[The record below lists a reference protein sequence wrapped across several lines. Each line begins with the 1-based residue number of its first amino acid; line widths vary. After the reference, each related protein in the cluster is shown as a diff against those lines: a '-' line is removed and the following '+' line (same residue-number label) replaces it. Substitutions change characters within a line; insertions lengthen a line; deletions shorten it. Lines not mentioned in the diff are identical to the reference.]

1 MSTNSR
7 LKKSLKN
14 AKVGALFFLFN
25 LILQFLFRKILL
37 EKLGI
42 EVLGLNTTALNLL
55 QFLNLAELGIGASVG
70 YSLYKPLSNKDF
82 TYVTEIISLQGYLYK
97 RIGLIVLIAGII
109 LSLFFPF
116 IFSNMHLPLWY
127 AYSTFGVLFLSALVG
142 YFFNFHQILLVSDQ
156 KEFTLNYVSQGVKLF
171 KLLLQILSIYYFNNG
186 YIWWLFWE
194 LFALLATSYGINHL
208 LKKEYPWLILNKS
221 NGKVL
226 LAKYPEIVFK
236 TKQLITHK
244 FAGFTLNETTPLII
258 FSFSNLTF
266 IATYGNYVLII
277 AGVSGLLGAIF
288 NSMNASIGNLVSEV
302 NNTKVKVVFEEL
314 FTMRFYLAVVLC
326 YCTYKLIPFLIIF
339 WMGNQYLLD
348 QSTLLLLVLLM
359 FINLTRLTV
368 DSFINAYG
376 LFSDI
381 AAPIIELVTNV
392 TASILLGYFFGIN
405 GVLIGSILSLIF
417 VVLLWKPHFLFS
429 NGMKIKSKT
438 YFSMYIKQ
446 FLVSVFV
453 VFICEYALKIISID
467 PTISLVNFLI
477 YSFLV
482 FMAVSLLLLL
492 MYLCFVDGMKLLIV
506 RFKIQLNI
514 NGR

>member
-1 MSTNSR
+1 
-7 LKKSLKN
+7 
-14 AKVGALFFLFN
+14 
-25 LILQFLFRKILL
+25 
-37 EKLGI
+37 
-42 EVLGLNTTALNLL
+42 
-55 QFLNLAELGIGASVG
+55 
-70 YSLYKPLSNKDF
+70 
-82 TYVTEIISLQGYLYK
+82 
-97 RIGLIVLIAGII
+97 
-109 LSLFFPF
+109 
-116 IFSNMHLPLWY
+116 
-127 AYSTFGVLFLSALVG
+127 
-142 YFFNFHQILLVSDQ
+142 
-156 KEFTLNYVSQGVKLF
+156 
-171 KLLLQILSIYYFNNG
+171 
-186 YIWWLFWE
+186 
-194 LFALLATSYGINHL
+194 
-208 LKKEYPWLILNKS
+208 
-221 NGKVL
+221 
-226 LAKYPEIVFK
+226 
-236 TKQLITHK
+236 
-244 FAGFTLNETTPLII
+244 
-258 FSFSNLTF
+258 
-266 IATYGNYVLII
+266 
-277 AGVSGLLGAIF
+277 
-288 NSMNASIGNLVSEV
+288 
-302 NNTKVKVVFEEL
+302 
-314 FTMRFYLAVVLC
+314 
-326 YCTYKLIPFLIIF
+326 
-339 WMGNQYLLD
+339 
-348 QSTLLLLVLLM
+348 M

-477 YSFLV
+477 YCFLV

-492 MYLCFVDGMKLLIV
+492 MYLCFVNGMKLLIV